1 MKIFV
6 SWSGTRSRAVAEI
19 ISDWLK
25 CVIQASQPWISTRD
39 IDRGA
44 IWNSEINDV
53 LSEVTVGIVCLTQE
67 NKDSPWILFETGALA
82 RGLSSNRV
90 CTFLIDLTPT
100 DIKDPL
106 AQFNHT
112 MPTKEG
118 VWNLLTTI
126 NLSLGEKSLDEKVL
140 QKVFDIYWP
149 NFIDQFNDA
158 LENNPQNEQ
167 IAPRDE
173 QDILSEILEHVRGLS
188 SRVTDLE
195 YSNKV
200 ASSGLSKSMHDFMS
214 LMEVEK
220 NIQMGIPQIKVSDLP
235 TSINTNAHRI
245 ALTRAYNDIRKNKK
259 DDFPQT

>member
-25 CVIQASQPWISTRD
+25 CVIQASQPWVSTRD

-67 NKDSPWILFETGALA
+67 NKDNPWILFETGALA

-118 VWNLLTTI
+118 VWKLLTTI
-126 NLSLGEKSLDEKVL
+126 NLSLGDKRLDEKVL
-140 QKVFDIYWP
+140 QNVFDIYWP
-149 NFIDQFNDA
+149 NFIKQFNEA
-158 LENNPQNEQ
+158 LVENPQNEQ
-167 IAPRDE
+167 ILPREE
-173 QDILSEILEHVRGLS
+173 QDILSEILAHVRGLS

-200 ASSGLSKSMHDFMS
+200 ASSGLSKSMHDFMN
-214 LMEVEK
+214 LMDAEK
-220 NIQMGIPQIKVSDLP
+220 SIQIGVPKIEVSDLP
-235 TSINTNAHRI
+235 PKIKTNAHRI
-245 ALTRAYNDIRKNKK
+245 ALSKAYNDLKKNKI
-259 DDFPQT
+259 DDFPQS